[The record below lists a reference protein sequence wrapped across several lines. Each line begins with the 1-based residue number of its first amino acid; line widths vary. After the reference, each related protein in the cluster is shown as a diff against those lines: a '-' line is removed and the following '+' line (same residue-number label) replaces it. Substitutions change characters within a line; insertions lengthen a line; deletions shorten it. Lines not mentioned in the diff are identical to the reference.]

1 MLEYVHLDYLT
12 KNLKVEI
19 ENSSVLHLMLRR
31 SCTFLNSYQ
40 EITNKS
46 NTHYNLPIIFSLIIA
61 EGKCQFKQREKKDIQ
76 AHLWGEWIDETVN
89 YLNWLKPFLLLYI
102 IVMTTILG
110 PHTYYSTIVIIM
122 NNFIVSSFWKPSGNC
137 WVFPL

>member
-46 NTHYNLPIIFSLIIA
+46 NTHYNLPIIFSLIIT

-110 PHTYYSTIVIIM
+110 PHLLLNYCYYYE
-122 NNFIVSSFWKPSGNC
+122 
-137 WVFPL
+137 